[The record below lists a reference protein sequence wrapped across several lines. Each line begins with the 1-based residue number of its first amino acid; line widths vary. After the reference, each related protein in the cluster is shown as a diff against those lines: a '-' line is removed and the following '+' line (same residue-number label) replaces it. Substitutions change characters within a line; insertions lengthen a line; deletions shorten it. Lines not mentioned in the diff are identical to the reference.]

1 MGIFFTTH
9 QLHTGCPDFA
19 QVVCCAQALK
29 NSPVSAKKATT
40 HTLIDKRL
48 LIYKRERSNVWQ
60 CRVSIDGSYQ
70 RVSTGTSDLAEAK
83 EKAHEL
89 YLEAQFR
96 KKNKLTPNTR
106 YFRDVA
112 KHALNTIDK
121 DLASNSGKAIYRE
134 YKVIINKYLIE
145 FFGKYHIDNIDYALL
160 EKFDEWRAEKM
171 GKVPTYST
179 VLNHNAALKRVFDEA
194 VYRRYAVESRLPK
207 LVAKGKKSERR
218 AEFTLDEIRI
228 MRQSFDP
235 WIELARADQRDLR
248 ALLRDY
254 VNVLLDT
261 GARPGKE
268 LLNLKWIQLEMSMKP
283 SIKQTGVIDNTDDEH
298 DEIFLFQANRAVILN
313 IQESKTKARKAIG
326 RQPTIKALEQIAQRN
341 FGKALTG
348 VLKEKREEY
357 IFQFPAYINPKKVGK
372 VKRKAGF
379 IRPTSF
385 PKLFENFL
393 EDHNLLIDPIT
404 GKDRPLYCLRHT
416 YATLALAH
424 DKVHIHTLAKQMGT
438 SVKMIEQHYSHLDA
452 VKAIDQLR
460 GDESRELINTTV
472 EISDKHKY
480 KPPVSPRSNKSKKT
494 K

>member
-9 QLHTGCPDFA
+9 QLHTCCPDFYQA
-19 QVVCCAQALK
+19 VCFVKAPK
-29 NSPVSAKKATT
+29 NSLVSAKKTTT
-40 HTLIDKRL
+40 HTIIDKRL
-48 LIYKRERSNVWQ
+48 LVYKRERSNVWQ
-60 CRVSIDGSYQ
+60 CRVSVDGSYQ

-96 KKNKLTPNTR
+96 KKNKLTPITR

-112 KHALNTIDK
+112 KHALDTIDK
-121 DLASNSGKAIYRE
+121 DLASDSGKAIYRE
-134 YKVIINKYLIE
+134 YKVIIQKYLTP
-145 FFGKYHIDNIDYALL
+145 FFGKYHIDNIDYPLL

-194 VYRRYAVESRLPK
+194 IYRGFVVESRLPK
-207 LVAKGKKSERR
+207 LIAKGKKSERR
-218 AEFTLDEIRI
+218 AEFTIDEVRI

-235 WIELARADQRDLR
+235 WIEVARADQKDLR

-268 LLNLKWIQLEMSMKP
+268 LLNLKWIQLEMSVKP
-283 SIKQTGVIDNTDDEH
+283 ILTETGIVDNTDDDH
-298 DEIFLFQANRAVILN
+298 DEIVLLKANRAVILN

-326 RQPTIKALEQIAQRN
+326 RLTTIKALDQIAQRN
-341 FGKALTG
+341 FGKSIKE
-348 VLKEKREEY
+348 VLKAKSEDY
-357 IFQFPAYINPKKVGK
+357 IFQFPAFINPKKVGK
-372 VKRKAGF
+372 VKRKQGF

-393 EDHNLLIDPIT
+393 EDHNLLVDPIT

-416 YATLALAH
+416 YATIALAN

-460 GDESRELINTTV
+460 GDESRELINTPI

-480 KPPVSPRSNKSKKT
+480 KPPTVPRSNKSKRNM
-494 K
+494 